1 MKRVWTARSLAAVLG
16 GSLLYFLITVLVMM
30 CGSFSPLF
38 WVFLPA
44 ITAAASGWLYL
55 YLAARTPRFGV
66 PVLMNLVVLLLFLAA
81 GELSGWMAVTLAAG
95 AVLAELVR
103 RLGGYESLRAARWS
117 FLPLAFSSSGSPLYI
132 WIDPARTQ
140 PAPRKRCP
148 QPMPRRWRA
157 CYAGDA
163 GPDAGGHHRG
173 SRHRRMAWEPALETR
188 SGPNPYQKSMS
199 VSEYGGKEV
208 QNENKTGKSPES
220 PLFLLWRG
228 QGKNDW
234 LGDPGFI
241 GEMFGM
247 APILW

>member
-103 RLGGYESLRAARWS
+103 RLGGMRACGPPGWS

-132 WIDPARTQ
+132 WIDPARDGSQ
-140 PAPRKRCP
+140 
-148 QPMPRRWRA
+148 RRGRDVPSL
-157 CYAGDA
+157 CR
-163 GPDAGGHHRG
+163 GGGRG
-173 SRHRRMAWEPALETR
+173 LLRRGCW
-188 SGPNPYQKSMS
+188 S
-199 VSEYGGKEV
+199 
-208 QNENKTGKSPES
+208 
-220 PLFLLWRG
+220 
-228 QGKNDW
+228 
-234 LGDPGFI
+234 
-241 GEMFGM
+241 
-247 APILW
+247 

>member
-103 RLGGYESLRAARWS
+103 PLELSPAGIQLQRESTLHLDRPGPDGSQRRGRDVPSLCRGG
-117 FLPLAFSSSGSPLYI
+117 GG
-132 WIDPARTQ
+132 
-140 PAPRKRCP
+140 
-148 QPMPRRWRA
+148 A

-199 VSEYGGKEV
+199 
-208 QNENKTGKSPES
+208 
-220 PLFLLWRG
+220 R
-228 QGKNDW
+228 
-234 LGDPGFI
+234 I
-241 GEMFGM
+241 GIRRKGSAE
-247 APILW
+247 

>member
-132 WIDPARTQ
+132 WIDPAGRQ

-148 QPMPRRWRA
+148 QPMPRRWR
-157 CYAGDA
+157 GL
-163 GPDAGGHHRG
+163 PRRG
-173 SRHRRMAWEPALETR
+173 CWS
-188 SGPNPYQKSMS
+188 
-199 VSEYGGKEV
+199 
-208 QNENKTGKSPES
+208 
-220 PLFLLWRG
+220 
-228 QGKNDW
+228 
-234 LGDPGFI
+234 
-241 GEMFGM
+241 
-247 APILW
+247 

>member
-103 RLGGYESLRAARWS
+103 RLGG
-117 FLPLAFSSSGSPLYI
+117 
-132 WIDPARTQ
+132 
-140 PAPRKRCP
+140 
-148 QPMPRRWRA
+148 
-157 CYAGDA
+157 
-163 GPDAGGHHRG
+163 

-199 VSEYGGKEV
+199 
-208 QNENKTGKSPES
+208 
-220 PLFLLWRG
+220 R
-228 QGKNDW
+228 
-234 LGDPGFI
+234 I
-241 GEMFGM
+241 GIRRKGSAE
-247 APILW
+247 

>member
-132 WIDPARTQ
+132 WIDPART
-140 PAPRKRCP
+140 PGMLVLMLA
-148 QPMPRRWRA
+148 A
-157 CYAGDA
+157 IIVGAAIG
-163 GPDAGGHHRG
+163 
-173 SRHRRMAWEPALETR
+173 AWL
-188 SGPNPYQKSMS
+188 G
-199 VSEYGGKEV
+199 
-208 QNENKTGKSPES
+208 S
-220 PLFLLWRG
+220 PLWKRG
-228 QGKNDW
+228 QARIHIRK
-234 LGDPGFI
+234 
-241 GEMFGM
+241 
-247 APILW
+247 A

>member
-95 AVLAELVR
+95 
-103 RLGGYESLRAARWS
+103 
-117 FLPLAFSSSGSPLYI
+117 PLYI
-132 WIDPARTQ
+132 WIDPARTAASAAEEMS
-140 PAPRKRCP
+140 PA
-148 QPMPRRWRA
+148 
-157 CYAGDA
+157 YAAAVEGLA
-163 GPDAGGHHRG
+163 TPGMLVLMLAAIIVGAAIG
-173 SRHRRMAWEPALETR
+173 AWL
-188 SGPNPYQKSMS
+188 G
-199 VSEYGGKEV
+199 
-208 QNENKTGKSPES
+208 S
-220 PLFLLWRG
+220 PLWKRG
-228 QGKNDW
+228 QARIHIRK
-234 LGDPGFI
+234 
-241 GEMFGM
+241 
-247 APILW
+247 A

>member
-1 MKRVWTARSLAAVLG
+1 MLG

-117 FLPLAFSSSGSPLYI
+117 FLPLAFSSSGSPLYFGSTR
-132 WIDPARTQ
+132 PGRQ

-148 QPMPRRWRA
+148 QPMPRRWR
-157 CYAGDA
+157 GL
-163 GPDAGGHHRG
+163 PRRG
-173 SRHRRMAWEPALETR
+173 CWS
-188 SGPNPYQKSMS
+188 
-199 VSEYGGKEV
+199 
-208 QNENKTGKSPES
+208 
-220 PLFLLWRG
+220 
-228 QGKNDW
+228 
-234 LGDPGFI
+234 
-241 GEMFGM
+241 
-247 APILW
+247 

>member
-1 MKRVWTARSLAAVLG
+1 MKRVWTVRSLVAVLG

-44 ITAAASGWLYL
+44 ITAAVSGWLYL

-66 PVLMNLVVLLLFLAA
+66 PILMNLVVLLLFLAA

-117 FLPLAFSSSGSPLYI
+117 FLPLAFGSSGSPSTFGSTR
-132 WIDPARTQ
+132 PGRR

-148 QPMPRRWRA
+148 RPMPRRWRA
-157 CYAGDA
+157 L
-163 GPDAGGHHRG
+163 PRRG
-173 SRHRRMAWEPALETR
+173 CWS
-188 SGPNPYQKSMS
+188 
-199 VSEYGGKEV
+199 
-208 QNENKTGKSPES
+208 
-220 PLFLLWRG
+220 
-228 QGKNDW
+228 
-234 LGDPGFI
+234 
-241 GEMFGM
+241 
-247 APILW
+247 

>member
-103 RLGGYESLRAARWS
+103 RLGGYESLRAARLELS
-117 FLPLAFSSSGSPLYI
+117 PAGLQLQRESTLHLDRPGPDGS
-132 WIDPARTQ
+132 Q
-140 PAPRKRCP
+140 
-148 QPMPRRWRA
+148 RRGRDVPSLCRGGGGA

-188 SGPNPYQKSMS
+188 SGPNLYQKSMS
-199 VSEYGGKEV
+199 
-208 QNENKTGKSPES
+208 
-220 PLFLLWRG
+220 R
-228 QGKNDW
+228 
-234 LGDPGFI
+234 I
-241 GEMFGM
+241 GIRRKGSAE
-247 APILW
+247 

>member
-38 WVFLPA
+38 WVFLPV

-81 GELSGWMAVTLAAG
+81 GELSGWVAVTLAAG

-132 WIDPARTQ
+132 WIDPARTAASAAEEMS
-140 PAPRKRCP
+140 PA
-148 QPMPRRWRA
+148 
-157 CYAGDA
+157 YAAAVEGLA
-163 GPDAGGHHRG
+163 TPGMLVLMLAAIIGGAAIG
-173 SRHRRMAWEPALETR
+173 AWL
-188 SGPNPYQKSMS
+188 G
-199 VSEYGGKEV
+199 
-208 QNENKTGKSPES
+208 S
-220 PLFLLWRG
+220 PLWKRG
-228 QGKNDW
+228 QARIHIRK
-234 LGDPGFI
+234 
-241 GEMFGM
+241 
-247 APILW
+247 A

>member
-132 WIDPARTQ
+132 WIDPARTAASAAEERLAT
-140 PAPRKRCP
+140 PGMLVLMLA
-148 QPMPRRWRA
+148 A
-157 CYAGDA
+157 IIVGAAIG
-163 GPDAGGHHRG
+163 
-173 SRHRRMAWEPALETR
+173 AWL
-188 SGPNPYQKSMS
+188 G
-199 VSEYGGKEV
+199 
-208 QNENKTGKSPES
+208 S
-220 PLFLLWRG
+220 PLWKRG
-228 QGKNDW
+228 QARIYIRK
-234 LGDPGFI
+234 
-241 GEMFGM
+241 
-247 APILW
+247 A

>member
-81 GELSGWMAVTLAAG
+81 GELSGWMAVTLALSPAG
-95 AVLAELVR
+95 LQLQRESTLHLDRPGPDGSQR
-103 RLGGYESLRAARWS
+103 RGRDVPSLCRGG
-117 FLPLAFSSSGSPLYI
+117 GG
-132 WIDPARTQ
+132 
-140 PAPRKRCP
+140 
-148 QPMPRRWRA
+148 A
-157 CYAGDA
+157 CHAGDA

-199 VSEYGGKEV
+199 
-208 QNENKTGKSPES
+208 
-220 PLFLLWRG
+220 R
-228 QGKNDW
+228 
-234 LGDPGFI
+234 I
-241 GEMFGM
+241 GIRRKGSAE
-247 APILW
+247 

>member
-1 MKRVWTARSLAAVLG
+1 MKRVWTARSFAAVLG

-117 FLPLAFSSSGSPLYI
+117 VLVRGVG
-132 WIDPARTQ
+132 
-140 PAPRKRCP
+140 
-148 QPMPRRWRA
+148 RRR
-157 CYAGDA
+157 
-163 GPDAGGHHRG
+163 GGHQNLVG
-173 SRHRRMAWEPALETR
+173 SAPPEP
-188 SGPNPYQKSMS
+188 PPP
-199 VSEYGGKEV
+199 GG
-208 QNENKTGKSPES
+208 Q
-220 PLFLLWRG
+220 
-228 QGKNDW
+228 
-234 LGDPGFI
+234 
-241 GEMFGM
+241 
-247 APILW
+247 

>member
-38 WVFLPA
+38 WVFLPP
-44 ITAAASGWLYL
+44 SPPPHGWLYL

-103 RLGGYESLRAARWS
+103 RLGG
-117 FLPLAFSSSGSPLYI
+117 
-132 WIDPARTQ
+132 
-140 PAPRKRCP
+140 
-148 QPMPRRWRA
+148 MRA
-157 CYAGDA
+157 CGRRLELSPAGLQLQRESTLHLDRPGPDGSQRRGRDVPSLCRGGGGACHAGDA

-199 VSEYGGKEV
+199 
-208 QNENKTGKSPES
+208 
-220 PLFLLWRG
+220 R
-228 QGKNDW
+228 
-234 LGDPGFI
+234 I
-241 GEMFGM
+241 GIRRKGSAE
-247 APILW
+247 

>member
-103 RLGGYESLRAARWS
+103 RLGGYEGLRAARWS

-132 WIDPARTQ
+132 WIDPARTAASAAEEMS
-140 PAPRKRCP
+140 PA
-148 QPMPRRWRA
+148 
-157 CYAGDA
+157 YAAAVEGLA
-163 GPDAGGHHRG
+163 TPGMLVLMLAAIIVGAAIC
-173 SRHRRMAWEPALETR
+173 AWL
-188 SGPNPYQKSMS
+188 G
-199 VSEYGGKEV
+199 
-208 QNENKTGKSPES
+208 S
-220 PLFLLWRG
+220 PLWKRG
-228 QGKNDW
+228 QARIHIRK
-234 LGDPGFI
+234 
-241 GEMFGM
+241 
-247 APILW
+247 A

>member
-117 FLPLAFSSSGSPLYI
+117 FLRWPSA
-132 WIDPARTQ
+132 PAGVHSLDR
-140 PAPRKRCP
+140 P
-148 QPMPRRWRA
+148 
-157 CYAGDA
+157 
-163 GPDAGGHHRG
+163 GPDGSQRRGRDVPSLCRGG
-173 SRHRRMAWEPALETR
+173 
-188 SGPNPYQKSMS
+188 
-199 VSEYGGKEV
+199 GGLA
-208 QNENKTGKSPES
+208 T
-220 PLFLLWRG
+220 
-228 QGKNDW
+228 
-234 LGDPGFI
+234 PGMLVLMLAAIIVGAAI
-241 GEMFGM
+241 G
-247 APILW
+247 AC

>member
-103 RLGGYESLRAARWS
+103 RLGGYESLRAA
-117 FLPLAFSSSGSPLYI
+117 
-132 WIDPARTQ
+132 
-140 PAPRKRCP
+140 PR
-148 QPMPRRWRA
+148 
-157 CYAGDA
+157 
-163 GPDAGGHHRG
+163 GG
-173 SRHRRMAWEPALETR
+173 
-188 SGPNPYQKSMS
+188 
-199 VSEYGGKEV
+199 V
-208 QNENKTGKSPES
+208 
-220 PLFLLWRG
+220 
-228 QGKNDW
+228 
-234 LGDPGFI
+234 
-241 GEMFGM
+241 
-247 APILW
+247 

>member
-117 FLPLAFSSSGSPLYI
+117 FLPLAFSSSGTAASAAEEMSPAYAAAVEGLATPGMLVLMLAAIIVGAAIGAWLGSPL
-132 WIDPARTQ
+132 W
-140 PAPRKRCP
+140 K
-148 QPMPRRWRA
+148 
-157 CYAGDA
+157 
-163 GPDAGGHHRG
+163 
-173 SRHRRMAWEPALETR
+173 
-188 SGPNPYQKSMS
+188 
-199 VSEYGGKEV
+199 
-208 QNENKTGKSPES
+208 
-220 PLFLLWRG
+220 RG
-228 QGKNDW
+228 QARIHIRK
-234 LGDPGFI
+234 
-241 GEMFGM
+241 
-247 APILW
+247 A

>member
-81 GELSGWMAVTLAAG
+81 GELS
-95 AVLAELVR
+95 ELVR

-132 WIDPARTQ
+132 WIDPARTAASAAEEMS
-140 PAPRKRCP
+140 PA
-148 QPMPRRWRA
+148 
-157 CYAGDA
+157 YAAAVEGLA
-163 GPDAGGHHRG
+163 TPGMLVLMLAAIIGGAAIG
-173 SRHRRMAWEPALETR
+173 AWL
-188 SGPNPYQKSMS
+188 G
-199 VSEYGGKEV
+199 
-208 QNENKTGKSPES
+208 S
-220 PLFLLWRG
+220 PLWKRG
-228 QGKNDW
+228 QARIHIRK
-234 LGDPGFI
+234 
-241 GEMFGM
+241 
-247 APILW
+247 A